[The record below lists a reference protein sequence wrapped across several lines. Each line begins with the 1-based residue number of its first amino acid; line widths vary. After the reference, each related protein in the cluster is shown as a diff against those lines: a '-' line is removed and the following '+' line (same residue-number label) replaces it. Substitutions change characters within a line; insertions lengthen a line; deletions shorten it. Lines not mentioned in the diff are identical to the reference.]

1 MDIIQTDKAPTAV
14 GPYSQAVR
22 SGDFLF
28 CSGQVPIDP
37 ASGQLIQGTISEQ
50 AHQVMKNLSA
60 VLEAA
65 NLNLANLVKT
75 SIFLKNMDDF
85 TAVNEVYASY
95 LTKPYPARATVQVAK
110 LPLNADV
117 EIEAIASYS

>member
-1 MDIIQTDKAPTAV
+1 MKTIQTENAPAAV

-22 SGDFLF
+22 TGDLLF

-37 ASGQLIQGTISEQ
+37 KTGEMIRSSITDQT
-50 AHQVMKNLSA
+50 HQVMKNLSA

-65 NLNLANLVKT
+65 DLGLGNLVKV

-85 TAVNEVYASY
+85 ASVNEVYASY
-95 LTKPYPARATVQVAK
+95 LEKPYPARATVQVSR
-110 LPLNADV
+110 LPLDADV
-117 EIEAIASYS
+117 EIEAIAEF